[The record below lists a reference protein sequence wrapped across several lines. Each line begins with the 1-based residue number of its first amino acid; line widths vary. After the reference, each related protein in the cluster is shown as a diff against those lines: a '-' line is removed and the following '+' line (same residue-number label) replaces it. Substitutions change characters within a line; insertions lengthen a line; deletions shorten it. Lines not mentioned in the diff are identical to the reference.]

1 MKMSEPK
8 VMLEVRNVSKTFVR
22 NRTVLGRPNETV
34 KAVRNIS
41 LQVNEGETLGIVGE
55 SGSGKSTLGRLIVRL
70 DDVDSGEIIFDGE
83 DLAGLKKSEM
93 RARREAIQMIFQDP
107 YASLDP
113 TKTVGTSIAEPMQIF
128 KKSMSAEDRDVRV
141 RDLLTRVG
149 LRPEFADR
157 YPGEMSGGQ
166 RQRVAIARALSVDPR
181 LIVADEAVSALD
193 MSTQSE
199 VINLLGRLTRDFKL
213 TTLFISHNLAVVRHV
228 SDRIAVMYLGQVV
241 ELGPAESIYSEP
253 QHPYTESLLAAIPVP
268 DPVIQR
274 ARPKL
279 VLAGET
285 PDPAHPPKG
294 CAFASRCPYAQQI
307 CRDTDPELKDRLGNG
322 TLTACHFAKVR
333 AMPELVEIEGAPIG
347 SAE

>member
-1 MKMSEPK
+1 MTDESKT
-8 VMLEVRNVSKTFVR
+8 MLEIRDVTKTFVR
-22 NRTVLGRPNETV
+22 NRTVFGRPNETV

-41 LQVNEGETLGIVGE
+41 LSVKQGETLGIVGE

-70 DDVDSGEIIFDGE
+70 DDVDSGEIVFEGE
-83 DLAGLKKSEM
+83 DLATLSKSKL
-93 RARREAIQMIFQDP
+93 RARRRDLQMIFQDP

-113 TKTVGTSIAEPMQIF
+113 TKSVGTSISEPLRIYDKSLSAAEC
-128 KKSMSAEDRDVRV
+128 DRRV
-141 RDLLTRVG
+141 RELLPRVG

-166 RQRVAIARALSVDPR
+166 RQRVAIARALAIEPR

-199 VINLLGRLTRDFKL
+199 VINLLAGLTRDFGL
-213 TTLFISHNLAVVRHV
+213 TSVFISHNLSIVRHI

-241 ELGPAESIYSEP
+241 ELGPADTVYAAP
-253 QHPYTESLLAAIPVP
+253 QHPYPEALLSAIPIP
-268 DPVIQR
+268 DPVVQR
-274 ARPKL
+274 ERAK
-279 VLAGET
+279 VLLPGDT

-307 CRDTDPELKDRLGNG
+307 CLDEDPELKDRLGDG
-322 TLTACHFAKVR
+322 TLSACHFAKSRPMV
-333 AMPELVEIEGAPIG
+333 ELEATLEGAL
-347 SAE
+347 